1 MESTMAQLDQI
12 KVDNGATK
20 SESTVVSSRANALKT
35 PMIQNLRVT
44 NPDAYRLVENN
55 LPDESRQTNAHAH
68 ACKACQRVYL
78 QARDRLK
85 RADRDLGETVAM
97 IAASLTTATAVEAVI
112 NIAHDKIN
120 LSREFLLAT
129 FDVYIVVFVL
139 ILVWGAFRSRNAI
152 CRRAQ
157 AEKDVDQ
164 AKKGIFQFCPGEQWP
179 KTEE

>member
-1 MESTMAQLDQI
+1 MEQLNQ
-12 KVDNGATK
+12 KTNDNCATK
-20 SESTVVSSRANALKT
+20 QESTVVSSRANALKT
-35 PMIQNLRVT
+35 PLIQNLRIT
-44 NPDAYRLVENN
+44 HPEAYRLVENH
-55 LPDESRQTNAHAH
+55 LPDESRQTNANAH

-97 IAASLTTATAVEAVI
+97 IAASLTTTTAVEAVI

-129 FDVYIVVFVL
+129 FDVYIVAFLL
-139 ILVWGAFRSRNAI
+139 ILVWGAFRSRRAI
-152 CRRAQ
+152 YRRAQ
-157 AEKDVDQ
+157 AEKEVDQ